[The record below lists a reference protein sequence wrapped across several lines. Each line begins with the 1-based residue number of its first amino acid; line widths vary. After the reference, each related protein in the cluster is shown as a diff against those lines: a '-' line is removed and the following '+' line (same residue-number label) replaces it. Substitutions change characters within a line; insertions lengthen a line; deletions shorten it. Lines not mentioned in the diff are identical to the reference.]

1 MIILET
7 RKDREEPMSDRPQ
20 RPRPER
26 TAPNRNPGEMFGGLG
41 GGGGALGGDPIS
53 RSVGI
58 GYKIVEQYLE
68 TGRSLAAGVAPT
80 AADRGEMGNPMAD
93 LASRMMRHTA
103 DLFEVWFQMMDVSGA
118 ARARPGFGT
127 PATAPAPEAP
137 AGPSNDAPSPSV
149 GFAVQVESSR
159 PATVAVDL
167 RGAAPGAVLVAHAL
181 RSEDESL
188 PRIKGVTVS
197 TSLNGAPVVI
207 RVPIPDSQ
215 PDGIYNGMIID
226 EATSL
231 PVGTVSVR
239 LEAK

>member
-1 MIILET
+1 
-7 RKDREEPMSDRPQ
+7 MSDRPQ
-20 RPRPER
+20 RPHPER

-41 GGGGALGGDPIS
+41 GGADAFGSDPIS

-68 TGRSLAAGVAPT
+68 TGRSLAAGVAP
-80 AADRGEMGNPMAD
+80 AANERFDSGNPMGD

-118 ARARPGFGT
+118 GRPRSAPGF
-127 PATAPAPEAP
+127 PAAMAEAP
-137 AGPSNDAPSPSV
+137 SAAASNGASAPSPGFSV
-149 GFAVQVESSR
+149 EVESSR
-159 PATVAVDL
+159 PATVAVEM
-167 RGAAPGAVLVAHAL
+167 RGPASGAVLVAHAL

-188 PRIKGVTVS
+188 PRIVGVTVS
-197 TSLNGAPVVI
+197 TSADGAPAVV
-207 RVPIPDSQ
+207 RVPVPDGQ

-239 LEAK
+239 LGAKGKAT